1 MSSNNSGRFGRF
13 GGVSKDTK
21 KDGKGKKESKKLR
34 FARFR
39 KDRLE
44 GGQLDSTQSEC
55 EDVSISDG
63 RHAVLDNISEKH
75 SQFEDFFDDGVIT
88 TMTPTESR
96 IFSNRLTASY
106 LKEKENRKWVSENED
121 ALSDL
126 DEGDEDDERTE
137 SASNNLLGGST
148 QGQSK
153 QQNEQKLSDTILK
166 QIQKTIDSM
175 GRSENT
181 LTKSAYYMAKLR
193 DLTSSNNTSQLREIA
208 DRGGIVA
215 IVSTMRRHLDE
226 DKSSRVELKARQK
239 DDESLYYRR
248 LQQLGVACLANLA
261 RQAKLISDIDSQ
273 GGTKAIFDAMRKYPD
288 NANLQEKGLCA
299 ICCYARLDDKRKGL
313 LESHDTIKVIVVAMT
328 RGREDVHVQKRAI
341 VSLHRLS
348 SAGSDTCSAIGNS
361 GGVDAVLV
369 AMRGYP
375 KDEKV
380 QMLGCALLKALC
392 RRVEANKTLIVSGRG
407 LAIVLHAMKEHET
420 NPDVQEDACR
430 LFGHLSNCHLERK
443 FSIARSGALDRILQ
457 AMKRHPERPSI
468 QIAGCVALL
477 NLTEKLDIAQMTN
490 ALGGALDIV
499 RAAKVDSPEHA
510 RTIINRLRLARYA
523 PIVWMS

>member
-1 MSSNNSGRFGRF
+1 MY
-13 GGVSKDTK
+13 
-21 KDGKGKKESKKLR
+21 
-34 FARFR
+34 R
-39 KDRLE
+39 K
-44 GGQLDSTQSEC
+44 
-55 EDVSISDG
+55 
-63 RHAVLDNISEKH
+63 
-75 SQFEDFFDDGVIT
+75 
-88 TMTPTESR
+88 ESR
-96 IFSNRLTASY
+96 IDTQPAHRATGAVQAAGITVNTSNRVVQQIFNVATLRVQNKIDLGWSY
-106 LKEKENRKWVSENED
+106 LKEKENRKWLSENKD

-137 SASNNLLGGST
+137 SASNNPLGGST

-181 LTKSAYYMAKLR
+181 LTKLAYYLAKLR

-226 DKSSRVELKARQK
+226 GKSSRVELKARQK
-239 DDESLYYRR
+239 DDESLYYLC
-248 LQQLGVACLANLA
+248 LQQLDVACLANLA
-261 RQAKLISDIDSQ
+261 RQAKLISDIDSH
-273 GGTKAIFDAMRKYPD
+273 GGSKAIFDAMRKYPD

-299 ICCYARLDDKRKGL
+299 ICCYAHLADKRKGL

-328 RGREDVHVQKRAI
+328 RGRKDVHVQRRTI
-341 VSLHRLS
+341 VALHRLS

-375 KDEKV
+375 KDEKM

-392 RRVEANKTLIVSGRG
+392 RRVEANKTMIVSGRG

-420 NPDVQEDACR
+420 NPDVQEEACR
-430 LFGHLSNCHLERK
+430 LFGHLSNCHLECKLSSVGCFGSDLASYEEASGEAQYLHSRVCSPAELDGK
-443 FSIARSGALDRILQ
+443 ARNCSNGQHAWWCPGYCSCRESGQPGTRS
-457 AMKRHPERPSI
+457 H
-468 QIAGCVALL
+468 
-477 NLTEKLDIAQMTN
+477 N
-490 ALGGALDIV
+490 
-499 RAAKVDSPEHA
+499 H
-510 RTIINRLRLARYA
+510 
-523 PIVWMS
+523 